1 MRGTERGWAVDGCG
15 TTRGLFRGIL
25 RLGFGL
31 RVTGEEQVPTH
42 SPVILAANRGSQI
55 DPIVPAAAMPR
66 RCTFLAAAELLT
78 MPVLGTLVRPFN
90 LVPLK
95 RGEIDRRALKHC
107 LDRLECGEARAIF
120 PEGKIS
126 GDGRP
131 QPARDGLGFIAY
143 HARVP
148 IVPVGITGTYEVW
161 PLGTR
166 RPRRERITVQ
176 IGDAI
181 EPEGVPTREHESALT
196 ARLMAAIS
204 RLSGSAVG
212 SSAPFSTAACPDAR
226 ERICLPSAAD

>member
-1 MRGTERGWAVDGCG
+1 MRETERGWAVDGCG

-31 RVTGEEQVPTH
+31 RVTGEEHVPTH
-42 SPVILAANRGSQI
+42 SPVILAANHGSQI

-143 HARVP
+143 HAVSRSSRW
-148 IVPVGITGTYEVW
+148 GSRG
-161 PLGTR
+161 
-166 RPRRERITVQ
+166 
-176 IGDAI
+176 
-181 EPEGVPTREHESALT
+181 PTRCGRWEHEGLVGRGSP
-196 ARLMAAIS
+196 S
-204 RLSGSAVG
+204 RSVTRSNPRGYQ
-212 SSAPFSTAACPDAR
+212 PESTNRP
-226 ERICLPSAAD
+226 LPRA